1 VDRVDQ
7 KVVDRV
13 DQKVVDRVDQK
24 VADRVDQKV
33 VDRVDQ
39 KVVDRVLVVNPWH
52 RHLPQTP
59 NACSIMPWSSTRI
72 TMGCS
77 AKMN

>member
-1 VDRVDQ
+1 VDRVDL

-13 DQKVVDRVDQK
+13 DQKVVDR
-24 VADRVDQKV
+24 ADL
-33 VDRVDQ
+33 
-39 KVVDRVLVVNPWH
+39 VLVVVNTWD

-59 NACSIMPWSSTRI
+59 NACSIMPWSSIRI

-77 AKMN
+77 AKTN

>member
-24 VADRVDQKV
+24 VVDRVDQKV
-33 VDRVDQ
+33 VDRVDL
-39 KVVDRVLVVNPWH
+39 VLVVANTWD

-59 NACSIMPWSSTRI
+59 NACSIMLWSSIRI
-72 TMGCS
+72 KMDCS